1 MARSKRQTE
10 LNLEPT
16 ANDPRLFEI
25 NEQLDA
31 IRDER
36 QQAVNLHA
44 ELLNQLRP
52 ENVGRSGPT
61 PDAPVE
67 VGTATAQVLQTSLRA
82 EISDAQ
88 RAIDAADEAK
98 AVIEKRRSAILEQ
111 VGRDRANEMGP
122 ALHERAEAV
131 ATALVRLFEA
141 NSELDEFQRQLAAVG
156 IPTTGPLQNV
166 GAIRQCGDVA
176 QLFRL
181 PQSAD
186 LQATV
191 ENAYWPNLARA
202 FPQTGVAKIAETRL
216 RELNRG

>member
-88 RAIDAADEAK
+88 RAIDAADEAS
-98 AVIEKRRSAILEQ
+98 AVIEKRRGAILDQ
-111 VGRDRANEMGP
+111 VGRDRAEQAGP
-122 ALHERAEAV
+122 AFAQRAEAV
-131 ATALVRLFEA
+131 TNALADMFRA
-141 NSELDEFQRQLAAVG
+141 NAELERFKSQLDAAS
-156 IPTTGPLQNV
+156 IPFVGPLANLAGLQ
-166 GAIRQCGDVA
+166 QCHDVA
-176 QLFRL
+176 AIFKL
-181 PQSAD
+181 PAHPDMQY
-186 LQATV
+186 TV
-191 ENAYWPNLARA
+191 EQSYWSHIVRA
-202 FPQTGVAKIAETRL
+202 FPQTPVAAIAERRL
-216 RELNRG
+216 REINKG